1 MDVLWHAVRALCTET
16 CDMLLRSAAEAATLT
31 LVNELW
37 PHGDIS
43 MLSLAPPEGSKT
55 ASHSRVY
62 EVGAHVHWLWHFH
75 ASPCDAASDICTEE
89 YHLCRKHKQTMT
101 RRRCQRLGRLS
112 EDTINP
118 GME

>member
-16 CDMLLRSAAEAATLT
+16 CNMLLRSGAEAATLT
-31 LVNELW
+31 LINELW
-37 PHGDIS
+37 PQINARCGA
-43 MLSLAPPEGSKT
+43 MLTLAPPEGSIT

-89 YHLCRKHKQTMT
+89 YHLCRKDKQ
-101 RRRCQRLGRLS
+101 
-112 EDTINP
+112 INSDP
-118 GME
+118 MPM